1 MNKTMIY
8 STFALCAYNSTTL
21 YANTMLPNIQQ
32 QQNQP
37 TSHRVDPRQQI
48 VEQDPS
54 ILPSQAIDR
63 AINPSV
69 EYIKN
74 SKMFGSQLF
83 KGAFSGTASSNFNGS
98 YKLNPGD
105 QVNIRMWGAYQY
117 SGTQSVDPKGNLFL
131 PHIGPIAVQG
141 VSNSQLQPLI
151 EKHVRKVYVSNVGV
165 YASLVEAQP
174 VRVMVTGVV
183 SQPGNYG
190 GLAND
195 SVVAYLDRAGGVDPE
210 RGSYIDIKIMRSGQ
224 LLQQIDLYEFLISGQ
239 LQPFS
244 FRDGDVVLV
253 GPRTY
258 TFNISGEVFN
268 AYDFEFNRSYLTVA
282 EALAVAKLK
291 PGATNVSIMR
301 RQGTEYR
308 SEYYALDQAQDIQ
321 VQDGDI
327 LTVTADRYAGTIQV
341 RIEGA
346 HNGEHAIVLAYG
358 AKLSDVLSQI
368 KPNALA
374 NIKALQLF
382 RPSVAKRQKEMLNV
396 ALDKLEDATF
406 NTRSSTQEEANL
418 RSKDAELVKQFVV
431 KARQA
436 QPLGQVILHAES
448 AQDVILEQ
456 GDILKIPEMTSVVM
470 VHGEVAFA
478 NGVEYQPNRSALS
491 YIEQV
496 GGFSQK
502 SNKSKVIVIHQNGEA
517 ELVSKSTKILQGDE
531 IMVLPKAN
539 SKSIEIARGISSVLY
554 QIAVMTK
561 IALDL

>member
-1 MNKTMIY
+1 MIY

-21 YANTMLPNIQQ
+21 YANNMLPNIQQ

-83 KGAFSGTASSNFNGS
+83 KGAFSGTASSTFNGS

-224 LLQQIDLYEFLISGQ
+224 LLQQVDLYEFLISGQ

-253 GPRTY
+253 GPRTQ

-282 EALAVAKLK
+282 EALAVAKPK

-406 NTRSSTQEEANL
+406 NIRSSTQEEANL

-436 QPLGQVILHAES
+436 QPLGQVILHADS

>member
-8 STFALCAYNSTTL
+8 STFALCAYNSTIL

-83 KGAFSGTASSNFNGS
+83 KGAFSGTASSTFNGS

-224 LLQQIDLYEFLISGQ
+224 LLQQVDLYEFLISGQ

-253 GPRTY
+253 GPRTQ

-282 EALAVAKLK
+282 EALAVAKPK

-436 QPLGQVILHAES
+436 QPLGQVILHADS